1 MSRNSRPTAPRPR
14 QPPAEKPLCAVTVK
28 QLEERQP
35 GTAGRVRG
43 WIHRADAGDAAFAW
57 LRPAVIRIGRSV
69 LIDELRFVEGLRQR
83 SEILPAPDRRLGQVV
98 RRAHGGEGEA

>member
-1 MSRNSRPTAPRPR
+1 MSRDSQPTASRPR
-14 QPPAEKPLCAVTVK
+14 QPLAKSPLCAVTVK
-28 QLEERQP
+28 QLEARQP
-35 GTAGRVRG
+35 GIAGRVRG

-83 SEILPAPDRRLGQVV
+83 TEIPPAPDRRLA
-98 RRAHGGEGEA
+98 RSRD